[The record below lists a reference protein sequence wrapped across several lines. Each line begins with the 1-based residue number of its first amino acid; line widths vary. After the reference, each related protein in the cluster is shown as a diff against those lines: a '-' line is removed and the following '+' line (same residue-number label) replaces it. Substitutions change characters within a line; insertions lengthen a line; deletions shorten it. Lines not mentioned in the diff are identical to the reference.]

1 MMLGSFGLIM
11 AEELGLEQENNMY
24 TEVRT
29 FKTLLLL
36 GSFVAKKPYEN
47 WTNNI
52 LKQSKPRPE
61 TRTNCEAKI
70 GLKNMGENWMVH
82 NTHKKLVIYC
92 HLNEEFQK
100 FIANKFI

>member
-1 MMLGSFGLIM
+1 MILGSFGFIM
-11 AEELGLEQENNMY
+11 AEELGLERENNMY
-24 TEVRT
+24 TKVV
-29 FKTLLLL
+29 KTLLLL

-47 WTNNI
+47 RTNNI